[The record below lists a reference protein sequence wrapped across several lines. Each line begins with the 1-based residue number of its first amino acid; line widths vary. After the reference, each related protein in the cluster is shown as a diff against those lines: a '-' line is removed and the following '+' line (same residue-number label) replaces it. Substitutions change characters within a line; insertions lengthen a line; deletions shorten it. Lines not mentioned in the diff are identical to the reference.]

1 MSIIDY
7 NFSYKK
13 LINELES
20 FEYKYKLFVLED
32 GYLLEF
38 IYKKNL
44 IKIIFTKKY
53 NIDYN
58 VNFIINNL
66 NIKKIYSYILKLNNE
81 LNNLKLYDLLFLNY
95 NIKIFPLKSN
105 IINYINILI
114 NYKNF
119 FFYKKLLNLI
129 ILKYSNEE
137 MPYLYE
143 YLLQ

>member
-81 LNNLKLYDLLFLNY
+81 LNNLKLYHLLFLNY